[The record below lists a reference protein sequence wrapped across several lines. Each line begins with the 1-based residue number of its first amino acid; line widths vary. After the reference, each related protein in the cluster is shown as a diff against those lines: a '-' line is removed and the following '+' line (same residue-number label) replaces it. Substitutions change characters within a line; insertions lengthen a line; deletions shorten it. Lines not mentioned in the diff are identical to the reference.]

1 VGRITPARAGLRG
14 KAIQLSCFIFLI
26 KAHCFVIVLLRSRF
40 QHAIL
45 LSQ

>member
-14 KAIQLSCFIFLI
+14 KAIQLSCFIFLM
-26 KAHCFVIVLLRSRF
+26 KAHCFVIVLLRNRS
-40 QHAIL
+40 QHAMP